1 MTMRV
6 STVSMSCNF
15 RQRKLEEVLLLSG
28 KFQDALQ
35 ERLNWL
41 YKVEPM
47 LAENQPVHGD
57 VHTVNSFIEE
67 HKVNICN
74 KWWLFQKR

>member
-1 MTMRV
+1 M
-6 STVSMSCNF
+6 
-15 RQRKLEEVLLLSG
+15 LSG

-47 LAENQPVHGD
+47 LAEETPVHGD
-57 VHTVNSFIEE
+57 VHTVSSFVEE
-67 HKVNICN
+67 HKVSPAYVDLMLEVTATHNGV
-74 KWWLFQKR
+74 KSTQ

>member
-1 MTMRV
+1 MGAV
-6 STVSMSCNF
+6 SFSLVSLCY

-41 YKVEPM
+41 YKVEPL
-47 LAENQPVHGD
+47 LAEDQPVHGD
-57 VHTVNSFIEE
+57 VHTVSSFVEE
-67 HKVNICN
+67 HKVCRNF
-74 KWWLFQKR
+74 KHLSL

>member
-1 MTMRV
+1 MRV

>member
-1 MTMRV
+1 LCFTG
-6 STVSMSCNF
+6 CY

-41 YKVEPM
+41 YKVEPL
-47 LAENQPVHGD
+47 LAEDQPVHGD
-57 VHTVNSFIEE
+57 VHTVSSFVEE
-67 HKVNICN
+67 HKVGENVGTVLH
-74 KWWLFQKR
+74 KLH